1 MSFME
6 KIKQIVNVDED
17 NYYDNDAVGE
27 EDYEEYDD
35 YDTGREEEEEEAPAR
50 PAHEPRAESNPNRVV
65 RISNA
70 SSQLQVVL
78 VKPDRFD
85 DVTAIAD
92 HVNGKRTV
100 VLNLESANRE
110 TSRRLLDFL
119 SGVAY
124 ANGGSIS
131 PLANNTYII
140 IPFNVEFTGDLA
152 GELESNGVFF

>member
-17 NYYDNDAVGE
+17 NYYDNDAVE

-35 YDTGREEEEEEAPAR
+35 YDTGREEAEEEPAR
-50 PAHEPRAESNPNRVV
+50 PVHEPRAEANPNRVV

-85 DVTAIAD
+85 DVTGIAD

-110 TSRRLLDFL
+110 TSPPPARFPQRRSICERRLDQS
-119 SGVAY
+119 SGEQYVY
-124 ANGGSIS
+124 YR
-131 PLANNTYII
+131 PLQCRFYRR
-140 IPFNVEFTGDLA
+140 F
-152 GELESNGVFF
+152 SR

>member
-17 NYYDNDAVGE
+17 NYYDNDAVE

-35 YDTGREEEEEEAPAR
+35 YDTGREEAEEEPAR
-50 PAHEPRAESNPNRVV
+50 PVHEPRAEANPNRVV

-85 DVTAIAD
+85 DVTGIAD
-92 HVNGKRTV
+92 HVNCQPGNFSPPARFPQRRSIC
-100 VLNLESANRE
+100 E
-110 TSRRLLDFL
+110 RRLDQS
-119 SGVAY
+119 SGEQYVY
-124 ANGGSIS
+124 YR
-131 PLANNTYII
+131 PLQCRFYRR
-140 IPFNVEFTGDLA
+140 F
-152 GELESNGVFF
+152 SR

>member
-17 NYYDNDAVGE
+17 NYYDNDAVE

-35 YDTGREEEEEEAPAR
+35 YDTGREEAEEEPAR
-50 PAHEPRAESNPNRVV
+50 AVHEPRAEANPNRVV

-85 DVTAIAD
+85 DVTGIAD

-110 TSRRLLDFL
+110 TSML
-119 SGVAY
+119 SVSELPAGNMRTAARSVLWRTIRILSSPSM
-124 ANGGSIS
+124 SIL
-131 PLANNTYII
+131 PAI
-140 IPFNVEFTGDLA
+140 
-152 GELESNGVFF
+152 